1 MVIQRE
7 CTYCPRTVHVNMVK
21 MVHYRLCVFY
31 HNRKIFIQRVC
42 LPEMSKQEKC
52 LRILLQIVLVT
63 EKKVNIF
70 PVF

>member
-1 MVIQRE
+1 
-7 CTYCPRTVHVNMVK
+7 

-31 HNRKIFIQRVC
+31 HNRKIFILRVC
-42 LPEMSKQEKC
+42 LPEMSKQEKY
-52 LRILLQIVLVT
+52 LRILLQIVLVR

>member
-1 MVIQRE
+1 
-7 CTYCPRTVHVNMVK
+7 MVK

-31 HNRKIFIQRVC
+31 HNRKIFILRVC
-42 LPEMSKQEKC
+42 LPEMSKQEKY
-52 LRILLQIVLVT
+52 LRILLQIVLVR